1 MKKITVINYSNENS
15 LISSIIFMIFGI
27 ILFTN
32 PGGILRFI
40 SYIMGSILIIIGIL
54 NILEYK
60 KTLKNLNIELKSK
73 LFVSIFLIILGVIII
88 IFSSLIETT
97 IRLILGAWIIYSGI
111 IRLIDALNY
120 KTNKISNIVRI
131 IISIL
136 LIICGFYVAMTH
148 LFYETIGLF
157 IILYSV
163 LDIIG
168 YIFYKKRI

>member
-73 LFVSIFLIILGVIII
+73 LFVSIFLIILGAIII